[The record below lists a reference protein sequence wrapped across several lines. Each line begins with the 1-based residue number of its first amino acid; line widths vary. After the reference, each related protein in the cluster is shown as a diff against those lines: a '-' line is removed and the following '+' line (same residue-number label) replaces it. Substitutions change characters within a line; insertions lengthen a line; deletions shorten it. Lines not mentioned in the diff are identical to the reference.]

1 MILGSWGSMLKTG
14 MPGNLVQ
21 CYRLAQ
27 SRVFFSPQQV
37 YNFIYYLQYY
47 ESVSCMT
54 TTTLEKPD
62 IKIRKY
68 SVLLFRLFIFFGLVG
83 ALGIPNRI
91 GLADQPRMVLA
102 DAVVCESISNFRPVN
117 PAVVFSVSQGEV
129 FCFSE
134 FDPVY
139 EKTAIFHN
147 WYKRDKLIF
156 SMRLVLSVPKWSSF
170 SRVQMRDA
178 DKGPWR
184 VEIRDEDDTLLK
196 TLRFSMSD

>member
-1 MILGSWGSMLKTG
+1 MILENC
-14 MPGNLVQ
+14 NLPDVNT
-21 CYRLAQ
+21 RK
-27 SRVFFSPQQV
+27 FS
-37 YNFIYYLQYY
+37 FWH
-47 ESVSCMT
+47 
-54 TTTLEKPD
+54 
-62 IKIRKY
+62 
-68 SVLLFRLFIFFGLVG
+68 FRLLIVYGLVG
-83 ALGIPNRI
+83 SLFIPAGV

-102 DAVVCESISNFRPVN
+102 DAVVCESISNFRPMN

-147 WYKRDKLIF
+147 WYKKDKLIF

-184 VEIRDEDDTLLK
+184 VEIRDEDNNILK
-196 TLRFSMSD
+196 TLRFSLSD

>member
-1 MILGSWGSMLKTG
+1 MVTRDNNIQNFNTRKSHLGL
-14 MPGNLVQ
+14 
-21 CYRLAQ
+21 
-27 SRVFFSPQQV
+27 SRFLIV
-37 YNFIYYLQYY
+37 
-47 ESVSCMT
+47 C
-54 TTTLEKPD
+54 
-62 IKIRKY
+62 
-68 SVLLFRLFIFFGLVG
+68 GLVG
-83 ALGIPNRI
+83 FLFMPAGA
-91 GLADQPRMVLA
+91 GLADQPRMILA
-102 DAVVCESISNFRPVN
+102 NAVVCEGISNFRPVN

-147 WYKRDKLIF
+147 WYKKDKLIF

-178 DKGPWR
+178 DRGPWR
-184 VEIRDEDDTLLK
+184 VEIRDQENNILK

>member
-1 MILGSWGSMLKTG
+1 MIATAPKM
-14 MPGNLVQ
+14 
-21 CYRLAQ
+21 
-27 SRVFFSPQQV
+27 
-37 YNFIYYLQYY
+37 
-47 ESVSCMT
+47 
-54 TTTLEKPD
+54 PD
-62 IKIRKY
+62 INIRTCPFW
-68 SVLLFRLFIFFGLVG
+68 LFRLFIFFGLIG
-83 ALGIPNRI
+83 ALVIPNGV

-102 DAVVCESISNFRPVN
+102 DAVVCEGIANFRPVN
-117 PAVVFSVSQGEV
+117 PAVVFSVTQGEV

-147 WYKRDKLIF
+147 WYKKDKLIF

-178 DKGPWR
+178 DTGPWR
-184 VEIRDEDDTLLK
+184 VEIRDEDNNILK

>member
-1 MILGSWGSMLKTG
+1 
-14 MPGNLVQ
+14 
-21 CYRLAQ
+21 
-27 SRVFFSPQQV
+27 
-37 YNFIYYLQYY
+37 
-47 ESVSCMT
+47 MT
-54 TTTLEKPD
+54 ATKCKIPD
-62 IKIRKY
+62 IKIGKCP
-68 SVLLFRLFIFFGLVG
+68 LWITRLFIVLGLVG
-83 ALGIPNRI
+83 SLVIPSGH

-147 WYKRDKLIF
+147 WYKKDKLIF

-184 VEIRDEDDTLLK
+184 VEIRDEDNNILK

>member
-1 MILGSWGSMLKTG
+1 MTG
-14 MPGNLVQ
+14 AERNIPDFNV
-21 CYRLAQ
+21 
-27 SRVFFSPQQV
+27 SKFSV
-37 YNFIYYLQYY
+37 WF
-47 ESVSCMT
+47 
-54 TTTLEKPD
+54 
-62 IKIRKY
+62 
-68 SVLLFRLFIFFGLVG
+68 FRLLAVCVLVG
-83 ALGIPNRI
+83 VLFLPVGVGI
-91 GLADQPRMVLA
+91 AEQPRMVLA
-102 DAVVCESISNFRPVN
+102 NAVVCERISNFRPVN

-147 WYKRDKLIF
+147 WYKKDKLIF

-184 VEIRDEDDTLLK
+184 VEIRDEDNNILK

>member
-1 MILGSWGSMLKTG
+1 MITGYSNMLDFNARKF
-14 MPGNLVQ
+14 PFWF
-21 CYRLAQ
+21 
-27 SRVFFSPQQV
+27 SRFLIV
-37 YNFIYYLQYY
+37 
-47 ESVSCMT
+47 CG
-54 TTTLEKPD
+54 
-62 IKIRKY
+62 
-68 SVLLFRLFIFFGLVG
+68 LFGFLFIPASV
-83 ALGIPNRI
+83 
-91 GLADQPRMVLA
+91 GLAEQPRMVLA
-102 DAVVCESISNFRPVN
+102 DAVVCERICNFRPAN

-147 WYKRDKLIF
+147 WYKKDKLIF
-156 SMRLVLSVPKWSSF
+156 SMRLVLSVPKWASF

-184 VEIRDEDDTLLK
+184 VEIRDEDNNILK

>member
-1 MILGSWGSMLKTG
+1 MFK
-14 MPGNLVQ
+14 
-21 CYRLAQ
+21 A
-27 SRVFFSPQQV
+27 
-37 YNFIYYLQYY
+37 Y
-47 ESVSCMT
+47 ESVVCMIT
-54 TTTLEKPD
+54 KERNMPD
-62 IKIRKY
+62 FKAKKITF
-68 SVLLFRLFIFFGLVG
+68 LFFRLLIVCGLAGFLFIPAGV
-83 ALGIPNRI
+83 

-102 DAVVCESISNFRPVN
+102 DAVMCERISNFKPVN

-129 FCFSE
+129 FCFSA

-147 WYKRDKLIF
+147 WYKNDKLIF

-184 VEIRDEDDTLLK
+184 VEIRDEADNILK

>member
-1 MILGSWGSMLKTG
+1 MVTKDSN
-14 MPGNLVQ
+14 MPDFNARKFRFGL
-21 CYRLAQ
+21 
-27 SRVFFSPQQV
+27 SRFFIV
-37 YNFIYYLQYY
+37 
-47 ESVSCMT
+47 C
-54 TTTLEKPD
+54 
-62 IKIRKY
+62 
-68 SVLLFRLFIFFGLVG
+68 GLVG
-83 ALGIPNRI
+83 FLFIPAGV

-102 DAVVCESISNFRPVN
+102 NAVMCEGISNFKPLN

-147 WYKRDKLIF
+147 WYKKEKLIF

-184 VEIRDEDDTLLK
+184 VEIRDGDNNILK

>member
-1 MILGSWGSMLKTG
+1 MTATEHN
-14 MPGNLVQ
+14 MPD
-21 CYRLAQ
+21 
-27 SRVFFSPQQV
+27 F
-37 YNFIYYLQYY
+37 
-47 ESVSCMT
+47 T
-54 TTTLEKPD
+54 
-62 IKIRKY
+62 IRKCHF
-68 SVLLFRLFIFFGLVG
+68 LFSLRLIVCGLVG
-83 ALGIPNRI
+83 FLFIPAGV
-91 GLADQPRMVLA
+91 GLAEQPRMVLA
-102 DAVVCESISNFRPVN
+102 DAVVCERISNFRPVN

-147 WYKRDKLIF
+147 WYKKDKLIF

-184 VEIRDEDDTLLK
+184 VEIRDEDNNILK

>member
-1 MILGSWGSMLKTG
+1 MITKESNMTNFK
-14 MPGNLVQ
+14 
-21 CYRLAQ
+21 AKK
-27 SRVFFSPQQV
+27 SP
-37 YNFIYYLQYY
+37 F
-47 ESVSCMT
+47 
-54 TTTLEKPD
+54 
-62 IKIRKY
+62 
-68 SVLLFRLFIFFGLVG
+68 LLSRLFIVCGLVG
-83 ALGIPNRI
+83 FLFIPAGV
-91 GLADQPRMVLA
+91 GLADTPRVVLA
-102 DAVVCESISNFRPVN
+102 DAVVCERISNFRPVN

-147 WYKRDKLIF
+147 WYKKDKFIF

-178 DKGPWR
+178 DTGPWR
-184 VEIRDEDDTLLK
+184 VEIRDEANNILK

>member
-1 MILGSWGSMLKTG
+1 MVTEDNN
-14 MPGNLVQ
+14 MPDFNARKSPFGL
-21 CYRLAQ
+21 
-27 SRVFFSPQQV
+27 SRFFIV
-37 YNFIYYLQYY
+37 
-47 ESVSCMT
+47 C
-54 TTTLEKPD
+54 
-62 IKIRKY
+62 
-68 SVLLFRLFIFFGLVG
+68 GLVG
-83 ALGIPNRI
+83 FLFISAGV

-102 DAVVCESISNFRPVN
+102 NAVMCERISNFRPVN

-147 WYKRDKLIF
+147 WYKKDKLIF
-156 SMRLVLSVPKWSSF
+156 SMRLALSVPKWSSF

-184 VEIRDEDDTLLK
+184 VEIRDEDNDILK

>member
-1 MILGSWGSMLKTG
+1 MITE
-14 MPGNLVQ
+14 N
-21 CYRLAQ
+21 C
-27 SRVFFSPQQV
+27 
-37 YNFIYYLQYY
+37 N
-47 ESVSCMT
+47 VS
-54 TTTLEKPD
+54 D
-62 IKIRKY
+62 FKIRK
-68 SVLLFRLFIFFGLVG
+68 SPFWCSRLLIFCGLVG
-83 ALGIPNRI
+83 FLFIPAGV

-102 DAVVCESISNFRPVN
+102 DAVVCESISNFRPVS

-147 WYKRDKLIF
+147 WYKKDKLIF
-156 SMRLVLSVPKWSSF
+156 SMRLILSVPKWSSF

-184 VEIRDEDDTLLK
+184 VEIRDEDNNILK
-196 TLRFSMSD
+196 TLRFSLSD

>member
-1 MILGSWGSMLKTG
+1 MTATKRK
-14 MPGNLVQ
+14 MP
-21 CYRLAQ
+21 
-27 SRVFFSPQQV
+27 
-37 YNFIYYLQYY
+37 
-47 ESVSCMT
+47 ET
-54 TTTLEKPD
+54 K
-62 IKIRKY
+62 IKKC
-68 SVLLFRLFIFFGLVG
+68 SVLIARLFIVFGLIG
-83 ALGIPNRI
+83 AFVIPNSVS
-91 GLADQPRMVLA
+91 LADPPRMVLA
-102 DAVVCESISNFRPVN
+102 DAVMCEGISNFRPVN

-147 WYKRDKLIF
+147 WYKKDKLIF

-170 SRVQMRDA
+170 SRIQMRDA

-184 VEIRDEDDTLLK
+184 VEIRDEDNNILK

>member
-1 MILGSWGSMLKTG
+1 
-14 MPGNLVQ
+14 
-21 CYRLAQ
+21 
-27 SRVFFSPQQV
+27 
-37 YNFIYYLQYY
+37 
-47 ESVSCMT
+47 MT
-54 TTTLEKPD
+54 TTERNIPD
-62 IKIRKY
+62 LNVRKF
-68 SVLLFRLFIFFGLVG
+68 SFLLFRLLVVCQLAGLLFFPAGV
-83 ALGIPNRI
+83 
-91 GLADQPRMVLA
+91 GLAEQPRMVLA
-102 DAVVCESISNFRPVN
+102 NAVVCESISSFRPVN

-147 WYKRDKLIF
+147 WYKKDKLIF

-184 VEIRDEDDTLLK
+184 VEIKDEDNNILRI
-196 TLRFSMSD
+196 LRFSMSD